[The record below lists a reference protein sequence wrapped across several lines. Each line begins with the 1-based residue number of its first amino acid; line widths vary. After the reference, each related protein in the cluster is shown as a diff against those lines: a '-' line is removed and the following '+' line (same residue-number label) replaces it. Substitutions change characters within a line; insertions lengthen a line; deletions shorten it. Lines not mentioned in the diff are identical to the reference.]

1 MYNRRVPVRPGSL
14 ARPAAILTIAVVAL
28 LRWRHLSGRLEREIS
43 SRRRAERELRESEDR
58 FRQLLELSG
67 DALFIHDDR
76 GHIYDCNAEA
86 CRSLG
91 CSREELLSRRI
102 GDFVSD
108 MIPEAQ
114 RETKKGGTQL

>member
-1 MYNRRVPVRPGSL
+1 MPVTGLYNRRVPVRPGSL
-14 ARPAAILTIAVVAL
+14 ARPAAILTIAVAAL
-28 LRWRHLSGRLEREIS
+28 LRWRHLRGRLEREIS

-67 DALFIHDDR
+67 DALSIHDDR

-108 MIPEAQ
+108 MIPEAE
-114 RETKKGGTQL
+114 REIK

>member
-1 MYNRRVPVRPGSL
+1 MPARPGSL

-28 LRWRHLSGRLEREIS
+28 LRWRHLSGQLEREIS

-76 GHIYDCNAEA
+76 GHI
-86 CRSLG
+86 
-91 CSREELLSRRI
+91 
-102 GDFVSD
+102 
-108 MIPEAQ
+108 
-114 RETKKGGTQL
+114 